1 MPTIDILDS
10 FMSYRDTADG
20 DVAVV
25 FLHGNPLSSYC
36 WRDVIPHVADR
47 VRCLAPDLIGMG
59 ESGKPDI
66 AYRFADHARYLDAWF
81 DAVAPS
87 EVVIVGH
94 DWGGAL
100 GMDWAARHASRVRG
114 IAVIETFLRPVRWTE
129 MAPAAAERFR
139 GFRSPQ
145 GEEMILEKNMMIE
158 SNLALTIASGLAEP
172 DLDVYRAPFL
182 EPASRK
188 PMLAWTREFPLDGE
202 PADVAALV
210 LDYGRWM
217 AETPDVPK
225 LLMTMDNGVGLGSPE
240 MISWAAE
247 TFASAQIVSVGPGG
261 HQAPEDQ
268 PDHIGTAVADW
279 LAQRVPAAVARVG
292 A

>member
-1 MPTIDILDS
+1 MPTIGILDS
-10 FMSYRDTADG
+10 FMSYCDTGRG

-36 WRDVIPHVADR
+36 WRNVIPHVADGAW
-47 VRCLAPDLIGMG
+47 CLAPDLIGMG

-114 IAVIETFLRPVRWTE
+114 IAVIETFLRPMRWDE

-139 GFRSPQ
+139 GFRSPK
-145 GEEMILEKNMMIE
+145 GEEMILQKNMMIE
-158 SNLALTIASGLAEP
+158 SNLALTIASGLAES

-182 EPASRK
+182 EPASRT
-188 PMLAWTREFPLDGE
+188 PMLAWTREFPLNGE
-202 PADVAALV
+202 PADVAEIV

-217 AETPDVPK
+217 AETPEVPK
-225 LLMTMDNGVGLGSPE
+225 LLMALDNGVGLGSLE

-247 TFASAQIVSVGPGG
+247 TFAGAQIVSVGPGG
-261 HQAPEDQ
+261 HQATEDQ
-268 PDHIGTAVADW
+268 PDRIGTAVADW

>member
-1 MPTIDILDS
+1 MRTIEILDS
-10 FMSYRDTADG
+10 FMSYRDVGDG

-36 WRDVIPHVADR
+36 WRDVIPHIADQA
-47 VRCLAPDLIGMG
+47 RCLAPDLIGMG

-66 AYRFADHARYLDAWF
+66 AYRFIDHARYLDAWF

-87 EVVIVGH
+87 QVVIVGH

-100 GMDWAARHASRVRG
+100 GMDWSARHPSRVRG
-114 IAVIETFLRPVRWTE
+114 IAVVETFLRPVRWDE
-129 MAPAAAERFR
+129 MPPAAAERFR

-145 GEEMILEKNMMIE
+145 GEEMILQKNMMIE
-158 SNLALTIASGLAEP
+158 SNLALTIFSGLAES

-182 EPASRK
+182 EPDSRK

-202 PADVAALV
+202 PADVAELV
-210 LDYGRWM
+210 RDYGRWM
-217 AETPDVPK
+217 AESPEVPK
-225 LLMTMDNGVGLGSPE
+225 LLMTMDSDMGLGSPE
-240 MISWAAE
+240 VISWAAE
-247 TFASAQIVSVGPGG
+247 TFASAQVVSVGPGG

-268 PDHIGTAVADW
+268 PDQIGTALADW
-279 LAQRVPAAVARVG
+279 LAQRVAAGVARVV

>member
-1 MPTIDILDS
+1 MPTIEILDS
-10 FMSYRDTADG
+10 FISYRESGDG
-20 DVAVV
+20 DVAIV

-36 WRDVIPHVADR
+36 WRNVIPHVADR
-47 VRCLAPDLIGMG
+47 ARCLAPDLIGMG
-59 ESGKPDI
+59 QSGKPDI
-66 AYRFADHARYLDAWF
+66 GYRFADHARYLDVWF

-114 IAVIETFLRPVRWTE
+114 IAVIETFLRPVRWDE

-139 GFRSPQ
+139 GFRSPR
-145 GEEMILEKNMMIE
+145 GEELILGQNTMIE
-158 SNLALTIASGLAEP
+158 ATALTVAAGLAES

-182 EPASRK
+182 EPASRT

-202 PADVAALV
+202 PADVAQLV
-210 LDYGRWM
+210 LEYGRWM

-225 LLMTMDNGVGLGSPE
+225 LLMAMDDGVGLGSPE
-240 MISWAAE
+240 MIDWAAQ
-247 TFASAQIVSVGPGG
+247 TFASAQVVSVGPGG
-261 HQAPEDQ
+261 HQAPEEQ
-268 PDHIGTAVADW
+268 PDRIGTAVADW

-292 A
+292 S

>member
-1 MPTIDILDS
+1 MPTIGVLDS
-10 FMSYRDTADG
+10 FMSYRDTGDG

-47 VRCLAPDLIGMG
+47 ARCLAPDLIGMG

-66 AYRFADHARYLDAWF
+66 AYRFADHAHYLDAWF

-114 IAVIETFLRPVRWTE
+114 IAVIETFLRPVRWDE

-158 SNLALTIASGLAEP
+158 SNLVLTVASGLAES
-172 DLDVYRAPFL
+172 DLDVCRAPFL
-182 EPASRK
+182 EPPSRT

-202 PADVAALV
+202 PADVVEVV
-210 LDYGRWM
+210 LGCGRWM
-217 AETPDVPK
+217 AGTPGVPK
-225 LLMTMDNGVGLGSPE
+225 LIMAVEGGVGLGSPE
-240 MISWAAE
+240 VVGWAAE
-247 TFASAQIVSVGPGG
+247 NFAGVEVESVGPGG
-261 HQAPEDQ
+261 HQIPEDQ
-268 PDHIGTAVADW
+268 PAAMG
-279 LAQRVPAAVARVG
+279 AAVASWLRRHALVTE
-292 A
+292 AAARP

>member
-1 MPTIDILDS
+1 
-10 FMSYRDTADG
+10 
-20 DVAVV
+20 V
-25 FLHGNPLSSYC
+25 C
-36 WRDVIPHVADR
+36 WD
-47 VRCLAPDLIGMG
+47 
-59 ESGKPDI
+59 
-66 AYRFADHARYLDAWF
+66 
-81 DAVAPS
+81 
-87 EVVIVGH
+87 
-94 DWGGAL
+94 
-100 GMDWAARHASRVRG
+100 
-114 IAVIETFLRPVRWTE
+114 E

-145 GEEMILEKNMMIE
+145 GEEMILEQNMMIE
-158 SNLALTIASGLAEP
+158 SNLALTVASGLAES

-188 PMLAWTREFPLDGE
+188 PMLVWTREFPLDGE
-202 PADVAALV
+202 PADVAELV
-210 LDYGRWM
+210 LDYARWM

-240 MISWAAE
+240 MIRWAAE
-247 TFASAQIVSVGPGG
+247 TFASAQVVSVGPGG

-279 LAQRVPAAVARVG
+279 LAGRVPAAVARVG